1 MQVARFNSRIPPGPL
16 IMLHISV
23 MEVSHIFNNNHK
35 AQDLSRDG
43 AARRPSNEPQKYDV
57 QQYWRQATN
66 VHLHS
71 KYKEWFV
78 YNTMSNS

>member
-1 MQVARFNSRIPPGPL
+1 
-16 IMLHISV
+16 MLHISV

-35 AQDLSRDG
+35 AQVSAVTDHYC
-43 AARRPSNEPQKYDV
+43 PSIEPQKYDI

-71 KYKEWFV
+71 KHKEWFV
-78 YNTMSNS
+78 YNAMSNS